1 MCDKVTVLAKAG
13 ATRYVARCEH
23 GTVHVVWD
31 NVSLRLSGADFIR
44 ITQDACTRAQS
55 LRADGKGEE
64 VANFSQEGLHFNL
77 KTVTVTFEPNA
88 MPLLRDL
95 MCLAAL
101 NMDESYDT
109 LRRAGPSG
117 GSRLGRAP
125 GAPALSIN

>member
-1 MCDKVTVLAKAG
+1 MCDKVTVLAKAN

-55 LRADGKGEE
+55 LRAGGEGK
-64 VANFSQEGLHFNL
+64 EGLHFSL
-77 KTVTVTFEPNA
+77 KTVRVKFEPDA
-88 MPLLRDL
+88 MLLLRDL

-109 LRRAGPSG
+109 HLRAGASG
-117 GSRLGRAP
+117 GSRPARALGSP
-125 GAPALSIN
+125 LLSIN